1 MKLSYIAI
9 ATGLIVQL
17 IFCSVMM
24 AQETVRIVVRGDS
37 TVNTMA
43 GGIGASW
50 HAIEDSIVVEG
61 RTSHGGSAW
70 GANPP
75 ADDDLAWQ
83 QIYRHAGWLGL
94 DFCRVE
100 LEQRMYE
107 PERKQFDW
115 DSEEM
120 LILYRI
126 LDWCEL
132 MGVDVFLQQMWS
144 NASWI
149 AYPEFRDNPVQRVHS
164 APYSL
169 PDYAHGIGE
178 LAEHL
183 LKRKGYTCIRWL
195 SINNEPGHSWSW
207 WQMPPNESAPFTPA
221 LEAVRQELDRRGL
234 ELPISGPDWTDTPPL
249 EPEKIDFDPWIVAY
263 DIHSYYSTFD
273 WQQCE
278 DCPPDL
284 NMTEVISRLSDW
296 ADWAHERGKPFF
308 LTEVGSM
315 AFGWRGTNPAPNSF
329 EAVLKDAELVVR
341 ALNVGVDGFNR
352 WSFNNR
358 GNLDG
363 QWQMLSTWD
372 IESNSLKRKYE
383 PQANSYFVYG
393 LVSRFSARHSRVLET
408 LVEGG
413 SLEGLQRVFAA
424 TLESPTDDI
433 TLLIVNDSQDSM
445 PAEIEIKDLDAN
457 PELNRYQVASGDR
470 DNKDLRIEPQ
480 QSYGKGE
487 GVISLVLPPFSLTVL
502 SSYWLSHGDSGV
514 ITD

>member
-1 MKLSYIAI
+1 
-9 ATGLIVQL
+9 
-17 IFCSVMM
+17 
-24 AQETVRIVVRGDS
+24 
-37 TVNTMA
+37 
-43 GGIGASW
+43 
-50 HAIEDSIVVEG
+50 
-61 RTSHGGSAW
+61 
-70 GANPP
+70 
-75 ADDDLAWQ
+75 
-83 QIYRHAGWLGL
+83 
-94 DFCRVE
+94 
-100 LEQRMYE
+100 
-107 PERKQFDW
+107 
-115 DSEEM
+115 
-120 LILYRI
+120 
-126 LDWCEL
+126 
-132 MGVDVFLQQMWS
+132 
-144 NASWI
+144 
-149 AYPEFRDNPVQRVHS
+149 
-164 APYSL
+164 
-169 PDYAHGIGE
+169 
-178 LAEHL
+178 
-183 LKRKGYTCIRWL
+183 
-195 SINNEPGHSWSW
+195 
-207 WQMPPNESAPFTPA
+207 MPPNESAPFTPA